1 MSQKSERLVNLT
13 IALLA
18 TKRYLTKSE
27 IFNSVAGYKG
37 DAEARDRMFER
48 DKDDLRKLGITIEL
62 GTFDP
67 LFEDEAGYRI
77 KPETYALQ
85 LKDLTTTQLNLLAKA
100 SAAWKEASLADAA
113 HSGLRKLKSLGIDSD
128 ISSLPDFSIT
138 LPSPPEQIN
147 DVIEAVT
154 QRRVI
159 TFEYLDEEY
168 RSQLR
173 KVEPYKLSHSK
184 GHWYLIARDIE
195 KDALRT
201 FRVDRFASTVD
212 ISATSNAYQVDEV
225 ALQIEE
231 EKRQRDPLKAV
242 VAVRKGRGNS
252 LRGQGAISS
261 LDDDWDRIEVPYF
274 DEERLIKEILWL
286 KDDAR
291 IIEPVEVAQSLVM
304 SLEKLVAL
312 HG

>member
-1 MSQKSERLVNLT
+1 
-13 IALLA
+13 
-18 TKRYLTKSE
+18 
-27 IFNSVAGYKG
+27 
-37 DAEARDRMFER
+37 
-48 DKDDLRKLGITIEL
+48 
-62 GTFDP
+62 
-67 LFEDEAGYRI
+67 
-77 KPETYALQ
+77 
-85 LKDLTTTQLNLLAKA
+85 
-100 SAAWKEASLADAA
+100 
-113 HSGLRKLKSLGIDSD
+113 LKSLGIDSD

-212 ISATSNAYQVDEV
+212 ISATSNAYPVDEV

-231 EKRQRDPLKAV
+231 EKRQREPLKAV

-274 DEERLIKEILWL
+274 DEERLIKEVLWL